1 MDEHHRPAFVRR
13 LNGIEGLR
21 GLAVASVLVYHV
33 WSKNRD
39 AGGSDLG
46 WGGKWVLAN
55 LSHGVTLFF
64 TLSGFLLYL
73 PFVVAALREQPG
85 PSFGAYLRNR
95 ALRIL
100 PAYWFILLVVALVLQ
115 SARIHEGTSLTGV
128 GAITDPLLLLRD
140 ALLSQNY
147 SSSTMSTG
155 ISPAWS
161 LAVEAVFY
169 IILPLL
175 VIAGLLLAGRARTR
189 RGRSIAMLAPALFL
203 GAVGLVG
210 TLVGARVGGPL
221 DLSFLSY
228 AHLFTLGMA
237 VAVLYVDYHDGVVRL
252 PRHWRP
258 AALVALP
265 IIGALAVWLGQST
278 IPERGETMLISV
290 DCALLLAL
298 VVLTPGNDRTA
309 GLTRAMEFKP
319 IAIAGVISYSVYLW
333 HVPVILFLDKHNL
346 IPTGGYL
353 AFATDLL
360 VVATVTVALSMLTY
374 RYVEKP
380 ALRLKSR
387 RREQV
392 AHKPARSPAAHRR
405 PIRGSRQSLR

>member
-1 MDEHHRPAFVRR
+1 
-13 LNGIEGLR
+13 
-21 GLAVASVLVYHV
+21 
-33 WSKNRD
+33 
-39 AGGSDLG
+39 
-46 WGGKWVLAN
+46 
-55 LSHGVTLFF
+55 
-64 TLSGFLLYL
+64 
-73 PFVVAALREQPG
+73 
-85 PSFGAYLRNR
+85 
-95 ALRIL
+95 
-100 PAYWFILLVVALVLQ
+100 
-115 SARIHEGTSLTGV
+115 
-128 GAITDPLLLLRD
+128 
-140 ALLSQNY
+140 
-147 SSSTMSTG
+147 
-155 ISPAWS
+155 
-161 LAVEAVFY
+161 
-169 IILPLL
+169 
-175 VIAGLLLAGRARTR
+175 
-189 RGRSIAMLAPALFL
+189 
-203 GAVGLVG
+203 
-210 TLVGARVGGPL
+210 
-221 DLSFLSY
+221 
-228 AHLFTLGMA
+228 MA